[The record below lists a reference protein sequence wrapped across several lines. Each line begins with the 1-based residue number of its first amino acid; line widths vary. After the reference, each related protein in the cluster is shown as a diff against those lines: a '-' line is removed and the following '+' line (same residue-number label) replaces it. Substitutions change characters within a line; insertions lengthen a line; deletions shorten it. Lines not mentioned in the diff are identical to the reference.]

1 MGDTNDAAADAA
13 VVTEADTEVPTAE
26 IYRSSR
32 DEEHLRA
39 SIERWL
45 ARQLP
50 AGSEPE
56 VSPLEGTSTNGM
68 SSDTVLFDASW
79 LVDGVRHHESLVARI
94 APDDADVPVFREYD
108 LGRQFEAI
116 RVVAEHSDVPV
127 PHLWWLEVDTDVL
140 GSPFFVMR
148 RVEGRVPPDVMPYTF
163 GDNWLYDASPD
174 EQRLLQDR
182 TVDIIADLHAIPEAT
197 TRFSFLEYEQPGA
210 TPLRRHVA
218 HVQAWYDFAVADGLR
233 SPLVEQGFAWLDE
246 HWPTVE
252 SDTVLCWGDARIGN
266 ILYQGFEPAAV
277 LDWEMAAL
285 GPRELDLAWLV
296 FAHMVFED
304 ITAVFE
310 LPGMP
315 HFLQPVDVLS
325 RYQART
331 GHAARDFEFYLTLCA
346 VQWGVVFLR
355 TGLRQAHF
363 GEIEMPDDPEEL
375 LRHRFVFERL
385 LGGETVV

>member
-1 MGDTNDAAADAA
+1 MGEQTDTGQADAA
-13 VVTEADTEVPTAE
+13 TGTEPGEVPTAE

-32 DEEHLRA
+32 DAEDLRA
-39 SIERWL
+39 RLEAWL
-45 ARQLP
+45 DAQLHEG
-50 AGSEPE
+50 AEPT
-56 VSPLEGTSTNGM
+56 VSPLGGTSTNGM
-68 SSDTVLFDASW
+68 SSDTVIFDAEW
-79 LVDGVRHHESLVARI
+79 RHEGAIRSEGLVARI
-94 APDDADVPVFREYD
+94 APDDVDVPVFHEYD
-108 LGRQFEAI
+108 LARQFHVIEA
-116 RVVAEHSDVPV
+116 VARHSEVPV
-127 PHLWWLEVDTDVL
+127 PHLWWLEPDPAVL
-140 GSPFFVMR
+140 GSPFFVMG

-163 GDNWLYDASPD
+163 GDNWLYDATPD
-174 EQRLLQDR
+174 EQRHLQDR
-182 TVDIIADLHAIPEAT
+182 TVDIIADLHAIADPEQ
-197 TRFSFLEYEQPGA
+197 RFAFLEYDQPGA
-210 TPLRRHVA
+210 TPLRRHVQ

-233 SPLVEQGFAWLDE
+233 SPLIEQGFAWLEE

-252 SDTVLCWGDARIGN
+252 SETVLCWGDSRIGN
-266 ILYQGFEPAAV
+266 ILYDGFEPAAV

-304 ITAVFE
+304 LASIFE

-331 GHAARDFEFYLTLCA
+331 GYAARDLEFYLTICA

-363 GEIEMPDDPEEL
+363 GEIEMPEDPEEL
-375 LRHRFVFERL
+375 LRHKFVFERL
-385 LGGETVV
+385 LAGETVT